1 MLRFVP
7 YILKTLWRHRARTLL
22 TVSGAA
28 VALFV
33 FCFVQAV
40 GDGVRNLNAQGEA
53 DRTLIVFQANRFC
66 PFTSELPE
74 DYAPQIAKIAGVEKV
89 IPIKVYTNNCR
100 ASLDVVVFHGMPPE
114 QLREARAFELSAGS
128 WEPFQKVSDAALVG
142 QNVARRRGLS
152 PGMPFTLGGVTV
164 QVKGVFK
171 SAQPSDDDFVYTHL
185 DFLQRMRGRET
196 VGKVTQFEVRLATN
210 VDSPTVC
217 EAIDDLFRGGPV
229 LTDTRTKGVFQADT
243 VADLAEM
250 IGFAHW
256 LGYACVGL
264 VLALVATTT
273 VMAVQ
278 DRISE
283 HALLQTLGFTSLG
296 IFSLVVVESLLLACL
311 GGAIGVVAANLAL
324 ASHGVSLGTEAVTIS
339 FEPSLRLILSGAAVT
354 IAVGILAGIVPGIQ
368 AARAQIVPSLRAA

>member
-1 MLRFVP
+1 MHRFIP

-33 FCFVQAV
+33 FCIVQAV
-40 GDGVRNLNAQGEA
+40 GNGVRDLNEHGAA

-66 PFTSELPE
+66 PFTSELPA
-74 DYAPQIAKIAGVEKV
+74 DYERQIAKIPGVQNV

-114 QLREARAFELSAGS
+114 QLRTARKFEITAGS
-128 WEPFQKVSDAALVG
+128 WDDFQRTSDGALVG

-152 PGMPFTLGGVTV
+152 PGKPFSIGGVTV
-164 QVKGVFK
+164 QIKGVFQ
-171 SAQPSDDDFVYTHL
+171 SPQSGDDDVIYTHL
-185 DFLQRMRGRET
+185 DFLQRMRGRESI
-196 VGKVTQFEVRLATN
+196 GKVTQFEVQLSDAA
-210 VDSPTVC
+210 DSTAVSQ
-217 EAIDDLFRGGPV
+217 AIDEQFRGGPV
-229 LTDTRTKGVFQADT
+229 LTDTRTRGVFQADS

-278 DRISE
+278 DRGSE
-283 HALLQTLGFTSLG
+283 HALLQTLGFTTLG
-296 IFSLVVVESLLLACL
+296 IFSLVVVESLILACV
-311 GGAIGVVAANLAL
+311 GGLFGVGAANLAL
-324 ASHGVSLGTEAVTIS
+324 ASHGFSLGAEAVTIS
-339 FEPSLRLILSGAAVT
+339 FAPSLSLMLNGALVSIL
-354 IAVGILAGIVPGIQ
+354 VGILAGIVPGIQ
-368 AARAQIVPSLRAA
+368 AARAQILPALRQA